1 MPSCPFS
8 RLFAALR
15 ATNPSFS
22 FAGAVDLLANRSS
35 LRKLLGFASGHVRQ
49 TQTFRIDATLVR
61 DNTLVLFRHDR
72 TLREVLPG
80 AKKRHEA
87 MSYGHGFEAAF
98 TAQEEP
104 ALRRQQAGVGGHYR
118 TIAYELGALRC
129 VVQCEVD
136 AWYDEERGS
145 CPDDEPA
152 AAAAADAESKG
163 AKQRDEDVAARRSGM
178 SSTASVTAPSAA
190 QNKTP
195 RRPKG
200 MQKGSSSAALSVLD
214 GRVEHQPSAQ
224 QLAELKVRR
233 KSPFRTFKTVAQMW
247 LGRTPYL
254 ISGLHNE
261 GVFSKIRVENVGESF
276 SSWESLH
283 QEALKK
289 LVAVITELK
298 ELLIAQRQNMSGTSG
313 RGSPASMTWGIVFD
327 HKKKPAR
334 LSVYDLAKKWKTVA
348 VSQEDVQAF
357 WPEH

>member
-8 RLFAALR
+8 PLFAALR
-15 ATNPSFS
+15 VTNPSFS

-35 LRKLLGFASGHVRQ
+35 LRKLLGFASGHAPQ

-72 TLREVLPG
+72 TLREVLLPG

-104 ALRRQQAGVGGHYR
+104 ALRRQQARVGGHYR

-136 AWYDEERGS
+136 AWYDEERG

-152 AAAAADAESKG
+152 AAGAQSKG
-163 AKQRDEDVAARRSGM
+163 EKQRDEDVAARRSGV
-178 SSTASVTAPSAA
+178 SSTASVTSAPSAAA

-200 MQKGSSSAALSVLD
+200 MRKSSSSAALSVLD

-261 GVFSKIRVENVGESF
+261 GVFSMIRVENVGERF

-283 QEALKK
+283 QESLKK

-313 RGSPASMTWGIVFD
+313 GGSPASMTWGIVFD

-334 LSVYDLAKKWKTVA
+334 LSVYDLTKKSKTFSVP
-348 VSQEDVQAF
+348 QEDVEAF